1 MQTIGGSYH
10 DMAPYYSPS
19 FASDAQIHKF
29 TNSNSK
35 SKRKRKSGNKV
46 FSSTWILINVIT
58 VAFFPPIWGIHS
70 LL

>member
-29 TNSNSK
+29 TIQIQNQSESESQETK
-35 SKRKRKSGNKV
+35 SLVVLGY
-46 FSSTWILINVIT
+46 
-58 VAFFPPIWGIHS
+58 
-70 LL
+70 LLTLLQ